1 MSLITGDMVNRVRN
15 SAIPTSTM
23 LGGFCCSPMA
33 ERRKEREMIYRV
45 KEVIITTIEGRS
57 VIRVVRSRFWSV

>member
-1 MSLITGDMVNRVRN
+1 MTGDMVNSVRN
-15 SAIPTSTM
+15 RAMPTRTI

-33 ERRKEREMIYRV
+33 ERRKEKEIMYLV

-57 VIRVVRSRFWSV
+57 VIRVVRSRIWSV